1 MLSLTSEI
9 KMTIGVASSA
19 PLPFRASAAELRE
32 SVEVNNM
39 AKLSELKKYLDYEF
53 SSGCSTGQDYKT
65 FQTKYINY
73 LRTICRE
80 NNWQL
85 VGILRG
91 HYEFA
96 VFVKNTDNKY
106 VYISIDDVRY
116 CPNKWFNNIL
126 IRKAKNEEDYTGG
139 SNNYYSLPVLQFA
152 IHQLLKGA

>member
-1 MLSLTSEI
+1 
-9 KMTIGVASSA
+9 
-19 PLPFRASAAELRE
+19 
-32 SVEVNNM
+32 M

-53 SSGCSTGQDYKT
+53 SSGYSTGQDYKT

-116 CPNKWFNNIL
+116 RN
-126 IRKAKNEEDYTGG
+126 
-139 SNNYYSLPVLQFA
+139 LQKVVFLDVQKPHIYRA
-152 IHQLLKGA
+152 HYRA